1 MDIFAELAME
11 ELKQKQELGL
21 DEKIEYA
28 KGKIVEFVETLGG
41 PDKVF
46 VSFSGGKD
54 STVLLHL
61 VRQCYPSVKAVFFDT
76 GLEYPEI
83 REFTKQIPNVEWLRP
98 EKSFNQV
105 WKEYGIPA
113 VSKEQANYIYDVR
126 NIRQG
131 NTPEK
136 RLNYRGGYNV
146 AKRWIFLTDPEFT
159 KYEPSHHCCKYFKKL
174 PSDNYVKETGKYP
187 IVGTMAIESK
197 LRLNSWLR
205 HSCNMFDGKKI
216 QSRPLSI
223 WTDDDIW
230 EYIEKY
236 QLEICELYHR
246 GHKRTGCFLCPFGC
260 HLDKS
265 EKNKFELLKEQHPNQ
280 YKALEKLGVKKVLM
294 DMNVRIANDDDYMKA
309 KKKRQEEI
317 ESWYDTVALSI
328 KFQGEQSKYYKYHKY
343 FK

>member
-11 ELKQKQELGL
+11 ELKQKQDLVLE
-21 DEKIEYA
+21 EKIKYA

-41 PDKVF
+41 PEKVF

-61 VRQCYPSVKAVFFDT
+61 VRQCYPDVKAVFFDT

-83 REFTKQIPNVEWLRP
+83 REFTKTIENVEWLRP
-98 EKSFNQV
+98 EKSVNEV

-113 VSKEQANYIYDVR
+113 ISKEQANYIYDVR
-126 NIRQG
+126 NIKDG
-131 NTPEK
+131 KTPEK
-136 RLNYRGGYNV
+136 RLNFNGGYNI
-146 AKRWIFLTDPEFT
+146 AKKWIFMTDRDFV
-159 KYEPSHHCCKYFKKL
+159 KYETSHHCCKYFKKL
-174 PSDNYVKETGKYP
+174 PSDNYVKETGRYP
-187 IVGTMAIESK
+187 IVGTMATESK

-223 WTDDDIW
+223 WTDADIW
-230 EYIEKY
+230 DYIKLY
-236 QLEICELYHR
+236 DLKICELYYQ
-246 GHKRTGCFLCPFGC
+246 GHSRTGCFLCPFGC

-265 EKNKFELLKEQHPNQ
+265 DKNKFELLKEQHPNQ
-280 YKALEKLGVKKVLM
+280 YKALDKLGVKDVLM
-294 DMNVRIANDDDYMKA
+294 DMNVRIANDGEYMIKKA
-309 KKKRQEEI
+309 KRQEEI
-317 ESWYDTVALSI
+317 KAWYDTVFLSL
-328 KFQGEQSKYYKYHKY
+328 KFDGKDSKYYKYHKY